1 MKYWLVL
8 LLVVLSWAP
17 SWAQERMKLGVI
29 DVRRVVSES
38 AAGKR
43 AGERL
48 QAQVKKAEADT
59 LRERQELERLRND
72 LDKKGPLLKEEERRN
87 LETDFQRRSVA
98 LQRTMGDLQQEIQM
112 KEREMMQDILKDLE
126 GVVNDLG
133 KAEKFTLIL
142 DRSQILFSDQGTDI
156 TTRVIETFNSRAK
169 R

>member
-98 LQRTMGDLQQEIQM
+98 LQRTMGDLQQEIQI